1 MSTEGTETPLTEAE
15 IFINSVEAKAT
26 ELSNQLGVEVT
37 PIIIPDKKT
46 GEKVVGYLKEC
57 NDYNVLISAVGKFLS
72 NKTEEAAELIFS
84 ASLIKEASNPRLF
97 SFNDSDSKV
106 KVGAVIAC
114 IPLLDLYANEYKK
127 K

>member
-1 MSTEGTETPLTEAE
+1 MSETQTNED
-15 IFINSVEAKAT
+15 FIASVEAKAT
-26 ELSNQLGVEVT
+26 ELSTQLGVDIT

-72 NKTEEAAELIFS
+72 GKTEEAAEMIFT
-84 ASLIKEASNPRLF
+84 ASLIKEVSNPRLF
-97 SFNDSDSKV
+97 SFNDSDAKV

-114 IPLLDLYANEYKK
+114 IPLLDIYVNEYKK